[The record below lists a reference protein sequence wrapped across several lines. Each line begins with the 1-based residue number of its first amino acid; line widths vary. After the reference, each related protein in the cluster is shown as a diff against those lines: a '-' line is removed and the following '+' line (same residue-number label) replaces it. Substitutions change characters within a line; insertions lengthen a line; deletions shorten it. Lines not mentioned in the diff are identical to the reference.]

1 MPDFPRRLPETLVG
15 IADPIID
22 VLGPLVPHADA
33 DRARSA
39 LSRMD
44 VLSAVSLGLE
54 VVLPPHAPA
63 CDVSVL
69 MPAQRIPA
77 FAEGRHPSLILLAEG
92 GGELESTWW
101 ELDTSTDDTAIGAFV
116 RFTGADPMPLAREAA
131 SSLPALSRAI
141 EALTHVIT
149 PYWRGEGRLI
159 GFFPDRRPLPVAA
172 ALLPGYGMDAESAL
186 RQLALQATASVDP
199 DSSLIAHLRAQ
210 VNAVALAVGA
220 DASGHVAVSWE
231 GSFREREIAMAEHR
245 WGPVLQPAD
254 VWGAASASLA
264 SLLAVQGV
272 HTFDSLPTVR
282 LLSGIDHIKIG
293 PGGRVKAY
301 VGAHIVST
309 SYR

>member
-33 DRARSA
+33 DRARAA
-39 LSRMD
+39 LSRVD
-44 VLSAVSLGLE
+44 LLSAVSLGLE
-54 VVLPPHAPA
+54 VALPPHPPA
-63 CDVSVL
+63 CDISVL
-69 MPAQRIPA
+69 VPAQRIPT
-77 FAEGRHPSLILLAEG
+77 FAEGRHPSLMLLAEG
-92 GGELESTWW
+92 GGEQETTWW
-101 ELDTSTDDTAIGAFV
+101 ELDTSTDDPAIGAFV

-131 SSLPALSRAI
+131 TSLPALSRAV
-141 EALTHVIT
+141 EALMHVVS
-149 PYWRGEGRLI
+149 PYWQGAGRLM
-159 GFFPDRRPLPVAA
+159 GLFPDRRPLPVAA

-186 RQLALQATASVDP
+186 RELALRATASVDP
-199 DSSLIAHLRAQ
+199 DSALIAHLRAH
-210 VNAVALAVGA
+210 VDSVALAVGA
-220 DASGHVAVSWE
+220 DASGHIAISWE
-231 GSFREREIAMAEHR
+231 GSFRERERAMAENR
-245 WGPVLQPAD
+245 WAPALQPAD